1 MNNKPI
7 VSFRKRLIESVTPYK
22 VNKESYLKRGSAIAQ
37 SHKEDHLFEHMFE
50 IVLCEDYEDEY
61 DDLRNRD
68 WEDMRKGGTGR
79 TTLDIMDGPP
89 KIKHGGKKQN
99 RR

>member
-1 MNNKPI
+1 
-7 VSFRKRLIESVTPYK
+7 
-22 VNKESYLKRGSAIAQ
+22 
-37 SHKEDHLFEHMFE
+37 MFE

-68 WEDMRKGGTGR
+68 WEEKRKGGTGR
-79 TTLDIMDGPP
+79 TTLDIMDDPP
-89 KIKHGGKKQN
+89 NIKLGGKKKD